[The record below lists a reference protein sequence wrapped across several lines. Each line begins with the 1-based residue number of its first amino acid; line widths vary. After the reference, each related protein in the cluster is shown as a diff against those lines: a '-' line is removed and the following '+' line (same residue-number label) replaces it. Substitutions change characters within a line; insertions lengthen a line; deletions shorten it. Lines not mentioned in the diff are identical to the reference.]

1 MSALPQPE
9 LSELELEMETT
20 SPLDEDPD
28 ELLDESAAGAL
39 AAMQNSCRALS
50 SPLSSQVC
58 TTRTLRFFPLSL
70 RVLRLR
76 VWKRLRSPDFAA
88 AHAEATQATGGKPFV
103 LGWESIIFDVRS
115 TSTGHCRQNEQ
126 EKS

>member
-1 MSALPQPE
+1 MSALPELE

-20 SPLDEDPD
+20 SPLDEAPD

-58 TTRTLRFFPLSL
+58 TTRTLRFFPLSI

-76 VWKRLRSPDFAA
+76 VWKRL
-88 AHAEATQATGGKPFV
+88 
-103 LGWESIIFDVRS
+103 
-115 TSTGHCRQNEQ
+115 
-126 EKS
+126 